1 MKSPQTMVNLVE
13 EYLSYRHKLGFQL
26 KIEGEELL
34 RFARFADQANPHG
47 PLTAELA
54 TRWAGLPQEADSL
67 YRARRLDLVRR
78 FAKYRALFDP
88 TTEIP
93 PKNVFG
99 PSYRRTPPH
108 IYSDKEIADL
118 LSVASKLGPPNGLR
132 PHTYRTLFGLLACT
146 GLRISE
152 ALGLRREDVDW
163 DAAILHIRLT
173 KFKKTRLVPL
183 HDSAVKALRD
193 YSERRDCYHLYPQSN
208 AFFLTET
215 GTPLKY
221 WRTLMTFLSLR
232 NQLGWT
238 RSGRQ
243 RSPRIHDMRHT
254 FAVRRLLLWYQEGA
268 DVDQKIAYL
277 STYLGHA
284 KVTDTYWYFSAV
296 PELLSAVACRFEH
309 FAKETK
315 EAEP

>member
-1 MKSPQTMVNLVE
+1 MVNLVD

-26 KIEGEELL
+26 KIEGKELL
-34 RFARFADQANPHG
+34 RFARFADQANHHG

-54 TRWAGLPQEADSL
+54 IRWAALPQKADSL

-78 FAKYRALFDP
+78 FANYRALFDP
-88 TTEIP
+88 ATEIP
-93 PKNVFG
+93 PEKIFG

-118 LSVASKLGPPNGLR
+118 LLAASNLGSPNGLR
-132 PHTYRTLFGLLACT
+132 RHTYRTLFGLLVCT

-152 ALGLRREDVDW
+152 ALRLKREDVDLNG
-163 DAAILHIRLT
+163 AILNIRAT

-193 YSERRDCYHLYPQSN
+193 YSQRRDRYHPCPKSDS
-208 AFFLTET
+208 FFLTEK
-215 GTPLKY
+215 GIPLRY
-221 WRTLMTFLSLR
+221 RRTMLTFLSLR

-238 RSGRQ
+238 KSGEQ
-243 RSPRIHDMRHT
+243 RAPRIHDMRHS
-254 FAVRRLLLWYQEGA
+254 FAVKCLLLWHQEGA
-268 DVDQKIAYL
+268 NVDQKIAYL

-296 PELLSAVACRFEH
+296 PDLLSVVACRFEH

-315 EAEP
+315 ETEL